1 MISATIEV
9 PQNLEAALR
18 GLKPDV
24 MINATKRGMTRAGQ
38 LVAGQIIRTRLTGQ
52 GPFPVAAH
60 QLGVRSGR
68 LRKSLRATPAVVNG
82 SEVTVQIG
90 SAVRYAAAHEFGF
103 SGPVPVKAH
112 QRTVKKAFG
121 KKLKSP
127 VTGPVKAH
135 KRKVIVPE
143 RAPIRTG
150 IEENLATFSNEITR
164 EVKSTLG
171 NAS

>member
-1 MISATIEV
+1 MISASIDV
-9 PQNLEAALR
+9 PQNLDAALR

-24 MINATKRGMTRAGQ
+24 MLSAVRRGMSRAGQ
-38 LVAGQIIRTRLTGQ
+38 LVAGQIIRTRLTGK
-52 GPFPVAAH
+52 GPFAISAH

-68 LRKSLRATPAVVNG
+68 LRKSVRSTPA
-82 SEVTVQIG
+82 EVSGNEVAVKIG

-103 SGPVPVKAH
+103 TGPVKVKAH

-121 KKLKSP
+121 VKLKSP

-135 KRKVIVPE
+135 QRKVTIPE

-150 IEENLATFSNEITR
+150 IQENLPIFSNEITR
-164 EVKSTLG
+164 EVKAAFG
-171 NAS
+171 N